1 MPEQMRDI
9 KRRIRSIKNTEQITK
24 AMEMVAA
31 ARLRR
36 AQEKVEAARP
46 YAREIQG
53 MIERIA
59 GTFAESAHPLLVP
72 RERKSV
78 GYAVFTSDR
87 GLCGAFNA
95 HIIRQAEAALA
106 QEEEAGLVVIGRKG
120 RDYFRRRKYNLVAEF
135 LAIGDEPTMA
145 QAQAISRA
153 LVNLYEGNTFD
164 EINLVF
170 TEFIST
176 GRQHPK
182 VVKLLPIDVPGAPAA
197 AAEGD
202 GEADYL
208 SDYFI
213 EPSPRAVLEML
224 LPRFIDAEVYRALL
238 ESKASEH
245 AARMVAMSHA
255 TENAGEMIQ
264 QLTLL
269 SNKARQAAIT
279 KEISEIVGGAEA
291 LKG

>member
-1 MPEQMRDI
+1 MPEHMRDI
-9 KRRIRSIKNTEQITK
+9 KRRIRSIENTEQITR

-36 AQEKVEAARP
+36 AQEKVAAARP
-46 YAREIQG
+46 YAREIQE
-53 MIERIA
+53 MIKRIA
-59 GTFAESAHPLLVP
+59 GAFTESTHPLLVP

-95 HIIRQAEAALA
+95 HVIRQAEAALA
-106 QEEEAGLVVIGRKG
+106 QEDDAGLIVIGRKG
-120 RDYFRRRKYNLVAEF
+120 RDYFRRRKYNILAEF
-135 LAIGDEPTMA
+135 LAIGDEPILA
-145 QAQAISRA
+145 QAQGIART
-153 LVNLYEGNTFD
+153 LVKLYEGNTFD

-176 GRQHPK
+176 GRQHP
-182 VVKLLPIDVPGAPAA
+182 VVMRLLPVDAPAED
-197 AAEGD
+197 AEQERD
-202 GEADYL
+202 GNYLRDYI
-208 SDYFI
+208 I
-213 EPSPRAVLEML
+213 EPSPQGVLEML
-224 LPRFIDAEVYRALL
+224 LPRFIDTEVYRALL
-238 ESKASEH
+238 EAKASEH
-245 AARMVAMSHA
+245 AARMMAMSHA